1 MKRVILAGICLKDQR
16 RGFEGKM
23 EECRQL
29 CIACG
34 YEVVST
40 LVQNS
45 QSMDRNTAF
54 RKGKLEELA
63 QLVGETGARLVVFMN
78 PLGVQAAASIAETVG
93 VNVIDRTSLIL
104 DIFAKNARTRQ
115 ARLQTEM
122 ARLEYALPQMVHQDD
137 GASRGRGGGV
147 VNRGAGEMRSALI
160 ARKYRARIAELKK
173 ELAGIEKRRSQDE
186 RRRSRTLLKR
196 AALIGYTNAGKSSF
210 LNLVLNRYDQA
221 GSEVESR
228 DALFAT
234 LDTSVR
240 SVIYRQ
246 YGFLLYDTVGFV
258 SDLPSSLLDAFY
270 STLAAARDADVLIHV
285 IDASDP
291 AMDEKIAATHQALS
305 RIGADEIPLI
315 RVYNKIDLCE
325 QDQKPEGL
333 QLSCI
338 SGEGIDDVMDHV
350 VEMLYPEEET
360 CRIFLPYDKMFM
372 FDRYRKVCMMKV
384 EEETETGVIMK
395 VSGPSSF
402 TQAFSMYRI

>member
-1 MKRVILAGICLKDQR
+1 MRKVILAGICLKDNMRSFQ
-16 RGFEGKM
+16 GKL

-40 LVQNS
+40 IVQS
-45 QSMDRNTAF
+45 SRSMDRNTAF

-63 QLVGETGARLVVFMN
+63 QLVNQTQARLVVFMN
-78 PLGVQAAASIAETVG
+78 PLGVQAASAISETVG

-104 DIFAKNARTRQ
+104 DIFAQNARTRQ
-115 ARLQTEM
+115 AKLQTEM

-137 GASRGRGGGV
+137 DASRGRGGGV

-160 ARKYRARIAELKK
+160 ARKYRSRIAELKS

-186 RRRSRTLLKR
+186 RRRSKTLLKR

-270 STLAAARDADVLIHV
+270 STLAAARDADLLIHV

-291 AMDEKIAATHQALS
+291 AMDEKIAATQQALAQ
-305 RIGADEIPLI
+305 IGAQQIPVL
-315 RVYNKIDLCE
+315 RVYNKIDLCKE
-325 QDQKPEGL
+325 IRPEGL

-338 SGEGIDDVMDHV
+338 SGEGIDKIMDRV
-350 VEMLYPEEET
+350 IEMLYPEEET
-360 CRIFLPYDKMFM
+360 YRVFLPYDKMSL

-384 EEETETGVIMK
+384 EEETEEGIIMK
-395 VSGPSSF
+395 VSGPYSF